1 MALGFLFF
9 LPLYAIGDLF
19 CCEAA
24 IFVDFS
30 IWVVEVAQFLHLG
43 RSGLGFS
50 HFSKISCDF
59 GVIFEVKFHPSCC
72 CHDA

>member
-43 RSGLGFS
+43 RPWFFS
-50 HFSKISCDF
+50 FLENF
-59 GVIFEVKFHPSCC
+59 GVKFEVKFHPSCC